1 MKTNKVLLLAL
12 LFGNLILIGASC
24 VKSASG
30 SDTSTGSADSS
41 ALFTAT
47 IDGVNWQADSV
58 SAALNQLY
66 FPEGLK
72 LLIITGYSG
81 TKRII
86 IECSD
91 TSSAGS
97 NDSTMSL
104 ATYAEDSLSRNA
116 AFEYFS
122 RTSSSLTDTL
132 WVQGGLATGGSVTLS
147 ASDGIKKRVSGS
159 FQFSARMFQIDSMGM
174 DTSGSTVTI
183 TNGVFK
189 HIPYALGPGID

>member
-12 LFGNLILIGASC
+12 LLGNLIFIGSSC
-24 VKSASG
+24 VKSASE
-30 SDTSTGSADSS
+30 TSTGSADSS

-47 IDGVNWQADSV
+47 INGVNWQADSV
-58 SAALNQLY
+58 SAVLNELY

-81 TKRII
+81 TKRIV

-91 TSSAGS
+91 TSLAGS

-104 ATYAEDSLSRNA
+104 ETYTADSLSWNA

-122 RTSSSLTDTL
+122 RTSSALTDTL
-132 WVQGGLATGGSVTLS
+132 WGQGGLAIDGSATIS
-147 ASDGIKKRVSGS
+147 SSDGVKKKVSGS
-159 FQFSARMFQIDSMGM
+159 FQFSARLFLVDSMGI
-174 DTSGSTVTI
+174 DTAGSTVTI

-189 HIPYALGPGID
+189 HIPYTLW